1 MLAEASL
8 ELVDALAEISACG
21 LYIAG
26 GPAMGPGCCAG
37 IVAGGRA
44 RSLELDVMQMISS
57 GDCRLEGKQLVAQ
70 L

>member
-44 RSLELDVMQMISS
+44 RSLELDQARWES
-57 GDCRLEGKQLVAQ
+57 L
-70 L
+70 

>member
-26 GPAMGPGCCAG
+26 GPAMGPGCSSPDQ
-37 IVAGGRA
+37 A
-44 RSLELDVMQMISS
+44 RWESL
-57 GDCRLEGKQLVAQ
+57 
-70 L
+70 